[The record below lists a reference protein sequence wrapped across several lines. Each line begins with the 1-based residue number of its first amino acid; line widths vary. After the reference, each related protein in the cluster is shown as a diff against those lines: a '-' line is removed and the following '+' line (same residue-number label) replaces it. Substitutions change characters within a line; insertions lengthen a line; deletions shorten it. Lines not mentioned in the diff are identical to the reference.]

1 MGAAAQVWEMHAL
14 LAEGIRTGEV
24 APLPWTVFA
33 RSKMQDAF
41 RYLASGAHQSLAGA
55 CGALHVVQQHVSQLS
70 LHSSGCLT
78 VDKMCSRTAKHCC
91 WHAPADQ

>member
-1 MGAAAQVWEMHAL
+1 MWEMHAL

-41 RYLASGAHQSLAGA
+41 RYLASGALRGSVYT
-55 CGALHVVQQHVSQLS
+55 CE
-70 LHSSGCLT
+70 
-78 VDKMCSRTAKHCC
+78 MYE
-91 WHAPADQ
+91 